1 MTKPFRI
8 TKGDYTPLPLLGS
21 ARHGSRRRR
30 VFVLE
35 SRHILILAALLF
47 LAIVRGPE
55 LVGSLTK
62 LSGPTV
68 ISGLSGFGATPAE
81 RLSFSLC
88 HRGGGYNCVVDGDTI
103 WLKGEKIRLLDI
115 DTPETHPPRCAR
127 EAQLGHAATQRLY
140 ALLNGAPV
148 SMRRDGTDRYGRT
161 LAVVMTN
168 NRPVGDQLIAE
179 GLARPYGNGRKSW
192 C

>member
-1 MTKPFRI
+1 MTKPFRV
-8 TKGDYTPLPLLGS
+8 TNGDYTPLPPSGS

-35 SRHILILAALLF
+35 LRHILILAALLL

-55 LVGSLTK
+55 LVGSLIK
-62 LSGPTV
+62 LSGPTG
-68 ISGLSGFGATPAE
+68 ISGLSGFGAPPAE

-103 WLKGEKIRLLDI
+103 WVKGEKIRLLDI

-127 EAQLGHAATQRLY
+127 EGQLGHAATQRLY

-179 GLARPYGNGRKSW
+179 GLARPYGNGRRSW